1 MAISLFYPVA
11 NQAFLRWVSAYPQ
24 VRLQADRLTDGYSWN
39 VKPQAIRHLLDAG
52 FDEVIWIDSDVLVT
66 RDIRPLF
73 HALDHAV
80 FVAADHTHA
89 PDRHDGAALRA
100 QLWQLSVGRVL
111 PTALNSGVLRV
122 TRRHYHLMERWW
134 ELLQCDVYQSFQQR
148 EWRKRPIHMLGDQD
162 VLTALLTSTE
172 FAHIPLKTLRRG
184 KHIVQFDGVWGY
196 TTAERTRNL
205 LGDGPTFI
213 HSIGGKPWMV
223 RWESERRNHLSEYVK
238 MVYLDMSPYTL
249 SSAKF
254 SQVLGCDTN
263 WMRAHYKLS
272 AILRS
277 LAMRHPALTGLPMAA
292 FLDIAR
298 LVKRVRESLF
308 RKKTDPLQS
317 ASPSQPDAADRA
329 KKDAALNSA
338 RV

>member
-1 MAISLFYPVA
+1 M
-11 NQAFLRWVSAYPQ
+11 
-24 VRLQADRLTDGYSWN
+24 
-39 VKPQAIRHLLDAG
+39 PQAIRHLLDAG

-73 HALDHAV
+73 HALDEAV

-89 PDRHDGAALRA
+89 RDRHDGAALRA

-122 TRRHYHLMERWW
+122 TRRHYRLMERWW
-134 ELLQCDVYQSFQQR
+134 DLLQSDVYQSCQQK

-172 FAHIPLKTLRRG
+172 FAQIPLRTLRRG
-184 KHIVQFDGVWGY
+184 KHIVQFDGIWGY

-213 HSIGGKPWMV
+213 HSIGGKPWVV
-223 RWESERRNHLSEYVK
+223 RWESERPNQLSEYVK

-249 SSAKF
+249 SSVKF

-272 AILRS
+272 SILRL
-277 LAMRHPALTGLPMAA
+277 LAMHHPALTGLPMAMFA
-292 FLDIAR
+292 DIAR
-298 LVKRVRESLF
+298 FIKRVHESLF
-308 RKKTDPLQS
+308 RKNRLPSSLQFRS
-317 ASPSQPDAADRA
+317 RADAADRA
-329 KKDAALNSA
+329 AKDAGLNSA
-338 RV
+338 KI

>member
-1 MAISLFYPVA
+1 MAISLFYPNA
-11 NQAFLRWVSAYPQ
+11 DQGFLRWLGAYPQ
-24 VRLQADRLTDGYSWN
+24 VQLRADCLSNGYSWN
-39 VKPQAIRHLLDAG
+39 VKPQAIKHLLDAG

-73 HALDHAV
+73 RALDQAV

-89 PDRHDGAALRA
+89 PDRDDGAALRA

-111 PTALNSGVLRV
+111 PTALNSGVLRA

-134 ELLQCDVYQSFQQR
+134 DLLQSEEYQSCQQR
-148 EWRKRPIHMLGDQD
+148 EWRKRGIHMLGDQD

-172 FAHIPLKTLRRG
+172 FAQIPLRTLRRG
-184 KHIVQFDGVWGY
+184 KHIVQFDGIWGY
-196 TTAERTRNL
+196 TTLERTRNL

-213 HSIGGKPWMV
+213 HSIGGKPWVV
-223 RWESERRNHLSEYVK
+223 RWESERPKHLGEYVK

-254 SQVLGCDTN
+254 TEVLGRETN

-272 AILRS
+272 SILRF
-277 LAMRHPALTGLPMAA
+277 LAMHHPALTGLPMALFA
-292 FLDIAR
+292 DIAR
-298 LVKRVRESLF
+298 LIKRVHQSLV
-308 RKKTDPLQS
+308 RKNRLPFQIPMATRWRGS
-317 ASPSQPDAADRA
+317 MSQP
-329 KKDAALNSA
+329 
-338 RV
+338 